1 MLSSGYSPS
10 SNNIVNQMFPREGA
24 VQAYSSGIPS
34 MRWGSPAG
42 LLPRNPTPTTQA
54 TTIPTATSIIT
65 PTRED
70 VNQQW
75 RAQQAQ
81 RGAQINDDTVVLREP
96 EALARKLCVAQ
107 LCVGR
112 YLDEGRSTRHYN
124 KDCEYDNGI
133 NAMKVAITSSFRII
147 GLQSGYTTRNPSD

>member
-65 PTRED
+65 PTRE

-81 RGAQINDDTVVLREP
+81 RGAQINDDTVVLREL
-96 EALARKLCVAQ
+96 EALARKLCVAE
-107 LCVGR
+107 LCVEC
-112 YLDEGRSTRHYN
+112 YLE
-124 KDCEYDNGI
+124 
-133 NAMKVAITSSFRII
+133 V
-147 GLQSGYTTRNPSD
+147 LSG